1 MYTAAKEAG
10 PSRVPLKDFGSV
22 PQSVKQKLSD
32 IRLKIKEQFDT
43 GNMRSAPLDGRQP
56 RFVNTG
62 PSAANSQRKERPEA
76 VHFNYQVGATNEY
89 KIYYPMFG
97 GMPAYPQGIPMQPQ
111 QPLQAPPS
119 MPVGMNTVAPIAY
132 ANVDGTVG
140 YMMPPPG
147 FNGFIQMPQPMM

>member
-1 MYTAAKEAG
+1 MYTAAKESG

-43 GNMRSAPLDGRQP
+43 GNMRSTPLDVGQP

-89 KIYYPMFG
+89 KIYYPMFPP
-97 GMPAYPQGIPMQPQ
+97 MPSMPVGIPMQPQ
-111 QPLQAPPS
+111 QPQQAQGRPKR
-119 MPVGMNTVAPIAY
+119 PVYMNTAAPIAY
-132 ANVDGTVG
+132 ANADGTVG

-147 FNGFIQMPQPMM
+147 FNGFI